1 MTDENQI
8 TTAEAQSALESLNKI
23 GNETISSLR
32 PPLWLI
38 TMISLLCGI
47 FTFSFAVTEG
57 ENHWALG
64 MWLSGISLVLLVLFA
79 RYSARL
85 LGVRGLVFPPAGSGK
100 IFLAL
105 QALFFAVVMFVGR
118 EATVSGRP
126 EIRLEG
132 DFPIADLPLA
142 PYIAAVIVSLSVA
155 YLTYKYPTNEWVQQ
169 DASK

>member
-85 LGVRGLVFPPAGSGK
+85 LGVRGLVFPPSGSGK
-100 IFLAL
+100 VFLAL

-169 DASK
+169 DASR